1 MRNLAFTCSAEALRE
16 AFEPH
21 GVVEASVPMRPN
33 GKHPGF
39 GFVQMSS
46 RAACDAAIA
55 GLNEQKIGGRMVA
68 VDFALSKTAYERA
81 VGAPAAPKE
90 AAAAAPPPKAEAVV
104 AAEEEEE
111 ATTTTTTTT
120 LTIDDDDDGSDDEAD
135 EADDEDED
143 DDDDD
148 GDDDDEDDDGRCGR
162 RDAEEEEEEET
173 AAGRRQKPAAKPA
186 KAAPAAA
193 DGDRSLEATIFVRGV
208 PLSCDEPELHDAFQR
223 YGKLQYCRVVRD
235 PATGLSRG
243 SAFVCYN
250 AVGHAQLAL
259 AAASGGR
266 GPTIHGQPL
275 TLSAATSRQGAA
287 ELARSRQE
295 GHGKGESKRN
305 LHLARLGLAQA
316 GDAAAEGMPR
326 AELQKREGAWAQK
339 KQKLASP
346 NFAVSSTRLSV
357 RNLPPSIDEKALAAA
372 ALAACATA
380 RKKHGQPRL
389 KQVKL
394 VRDEERRDRTGQPR
408 SRGFGFVEFDRHEHS
423 LAALKRLGDNPDA
436 LADHGAKG
444 RWLIVE
450 FAVDNVQKL
459 RLHELRRQ
467 RSSQPP
473 RAERNR
479 AEEEGKAAADGA
491 GGDGE
496 ADGGGGDK
504 KAAAAARAA
513 DREAPRRRRGAAAAA
528 GRRRAVARRRRRRR
542 ASARAR
548 PRRRSR
554 ASASAR
560 RGSRRRR
567 SRRAPRGA
575 RRARRARRRTMSGWC
590 SNTARRSRG
599 PSSTRCAASR
609 EYYGFSRPM
618 HKHTHVLPSPPKL

>member
-1 MRNLAFTCSAEALRE
+1 M
-16 AFEPH
+16 
-21 GVVEASVPMRPN
+21 
-33 GKHPGF
+33 
-39 GFVQMSS
+39 
-46 RAACDAAIA
+46 
-55 GLNEQKIGGRMVA
+55 
-68 VDFALSKTAYERA
+68 KTAMD
-81 VGAPAAPKE
+81 
-90 AAAAAPPPKAEAVV
+90 
-104 AAEEEEE
+104 EEEE
-111 ATTTTTTTT
+111 AA
-120 LTIDDDDDGSDDEAD
+120 SAPP
-135 EADDEDED
+135 
-143 DDDDD
+143 
-148 GDDDDEDDDGRCGR
+148 
-162 RDAEEEEEEET
+162 
-173 AAGRRQKPAAKPA
+173 AAKPAAKPA

-479 AEEEGKAAADGA
+479 AEEE
-491 GGDGE
+491 E
-496 ADGGGGDK
+496 EGGGRRRRAATARPT
-504 KAAAAARAA
+504 AAAATRSGGGRSASARPRSGAPTTRAA
-513 DREAPRRRRGAAAAA
+513 AAAAAAA
-528 GRRRAVARRRRRRR
+528 GPARGGGGGAER
-542 ASARAR
+542 ARAR

-575 RRARRARRRTMSGWC
+575 RRARRRTTSGWC

-618 HKHTHVLPSPPKL
+618 HKHTHVLPSHPKL

>member
-1 MRNLAFTCSAEALRE
+1 M
-16 AFEPH
+16 
-21 GVVEASVPMRPN
+21 
-33 GKHPGF
+33 
-39 GFVQMSS
+39 
-46 RAACDAAIA
+46 
-55 GLNEQKIGGRMVA
+55 
-68 VDFALSKTAYERA
+68 
-81 VGAPAAPKE
+81 
-90 AAAAAPPPKAEAVV
+90 
-104 AAEEEEE
+104 
-111 ATTTTTTTT
+111 
-120 LTIDDDDDGSDDEAD
+120 
-135 EADDEDED
+135 
-143 DDDDD
+143 
-148 GDDDDEDDDGRCGR
+148 
-162 RDAEEEEEEET
+162 
-173 AAGRRQKPAAKPA
+173 
-186 KAAPAAA
+186 
-193 DGDRSLEATIFVRGV
+193 RGV

-479 AEEEGKAAADGA
+479 AEEEEGKAAADGA

-504 KAAAAARAA
+504 KRRRPQRERPTKKRRADDEGGGGGGGPPQGRRAAEAAAPSERPRAPAAPKPRERE
-513 DREAPRRRRGAAAAA
+513 REARKPKKKKPAGAKGREAREEAHHERLVQQYREKITRTVLDPLRG
-528 GRRRAVARRRRRRR
+528 
-542 ASARAR
+542 
-548 PRRRSR
+548 
-554 ASASAR
+554 
-560 RGSRRRR
+560 
-567 SRRAPRGA
+567 
-575 RRARRARRRTMSGWC
+575 
-590 SNTARRSRG
+590 
-599 PSSTRCAASR
+599 
-609 EYYGFSRPM
+609 
-618 HKHTHVLPSPPKL
+618 K